1 MYKLVLP
8 SALELLAAQTADG
21 ITNVN
26 DMHAVEHII
35 SCSLNHIWFY
45 VLDEK
50 LDSVPGPAARFLA
63 SIELHMQLDPED
75 IDPRV
80 VSFISNYEKIAA
92 TIQRVARLMSNNLDY
107 ILTRDPLLYS
117 FSNVF
122 SYLDMIDNRFLILTF
137 FYTAAER
144 DEYVRR
150 KIHA

>member
-21 ITNVN
+21 ITNVT
-26 DMHAVEHII
+26 DMHAAEHII

-50 LDSVPGPAARFLA
+50 LDSVPNPAARFLA
-63 SIELHMQLDPED
+63 SIESHMQLDPED
-75 IDPRV
+75 IDPRI
-80 VSFISNYEKIAA
+80 VSFISNYDKISFV
-92 TIQRVARLMSNNLDY
+92 ISKVAKLMSNNLDY

-117 FSNVF
+117 YSNAF
-122 SYLDMIDNRFLILTF
+122 SYLDVIDNRYLILSF

-150 KIHA
+150 KVHA